1 MSLAADELN
10 LRLQVGRVFRG
21 SFLVAAVAL
30 REIATLPL
38 GGPTELVAPSW
49 VIVTD
54 PQGVVVLKVPAGRE
68 PGVGPDL
75 REYMRQDAAA
85 KTTAAFLA
93 RWGPASRVS
102 PLHRRLVR
110 SLRPR

>member
-38 GGPTELVAPSW
+38 GGRPSW
-49 VIVTD
+49 L
-54 PQGVVVLKVPAGRE
+54 PP
-68 PGVGPDL
+68 PG
-75 REYMRQDAAA
+75 
-85 KTTAAFLA
+85 
-93 RWGPASRVS
+93 
-102 PLHRRLVR
+102 
-110 SLRPR
+110 